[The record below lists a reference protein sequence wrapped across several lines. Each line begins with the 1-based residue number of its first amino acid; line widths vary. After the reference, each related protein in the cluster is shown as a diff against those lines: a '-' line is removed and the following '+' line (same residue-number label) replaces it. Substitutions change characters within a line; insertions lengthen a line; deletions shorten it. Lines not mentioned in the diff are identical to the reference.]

1 MSHKAQSYFGGG
13 DSDEEVEEDEEVASE
28 SDAGEKNNGTDD
40 EDEDE
45 KGQGQEDED
54 KMPDGDGDGDEDIAG
69 SVDDEDGD
77 GEEEGEGDIEGDVEG
92 DVEGDRGSDE
102 EEEEDGEGDENGD
115 GGEDVDGGE
124 RVGEGGRTADINA
137 ILSETVDDD
146 DADDGEDNDENY
158 LQKFNSDLN
167 KSYIL
172 DNHPEC
178 VIQNY
183 HEILALCNVVRDKS
197 NDVVD
202 ALHRTCPYLTKYE
215 KTRILGQRAK
225 QINSGAPAFIK
236 VPETII
242 DGYLIAELEL
252 EQKKIPFIIRRPL
265 PNGGSE
271 FWKIKDLENIIF

>member
-13 DSDEEVEEDEEVASE
+13 DSDEEVEEDEEVASD
-28 SDAGEKNNGTDD
+28 SDAGDKNNGTDD
-40 EDEDE
+40 EDE
-45 KGQGQEDED
+45 KGQGDED
-54 KMPDGDGDGDEDIAG
+54 KMPDGDGDEDIAG
-69 SVDDEDGD
+69 SVDDDEGEGEGEEGSVGEEGDGD
-77 GEEEGEGDIEGDVEG
+77 GEGGGYGDEDIAGSVDDDEGEGEGE
-92 DVEGDRGSDE
+92 
-102 EEEEDGEGDENGD
+102 
-115 GGEDVDGGE
+115 
-124 RVGEGGRTADINA
+124 EGGVEQTADINA

-158 LQKFNSDLN
+158 LQKFNADLN

-271 FWKIKDLENIIF
+271 FWKISDLENIIF